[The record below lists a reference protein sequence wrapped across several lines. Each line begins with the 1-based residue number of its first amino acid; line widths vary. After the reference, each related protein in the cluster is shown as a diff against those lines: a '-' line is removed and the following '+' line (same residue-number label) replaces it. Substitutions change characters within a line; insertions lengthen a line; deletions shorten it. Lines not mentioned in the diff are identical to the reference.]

1 MPRFT
6 DKIALIVGAGSGI
19 GLATVELMAREGA
32 TVIAVDLN
40 SAALD
45 DLARSIPSD
54 AGTIDA
60 RVSNAL
66 IEAEA
71 QQIVA
76 ETLAQYGRID
86 ILVNAVGGSTVIEN
100 SGTLIDDLTLEEWQ
114 TLVDFNLTGMFLYCN
129 AVIPAMKQ
137 QGSGKIVNL
146 SSIAGRGLS
155 TISSSAYAAAKGAV
169 ISFTRKIS
177 IELGPYGIT
186 CNAVAPG
193 PTLTDRV
200 RAVWENRTDAEREAA
215 LAFIPLGRL
224 PHAEDQAR
232 VICFLA
238 SRDADFIT
246 GTTIDV
252 AGGQR

>member
-19 GLATVELMAREGA
+19 GLATVEIMANEGA
-32 TVIAVDLN
+32 TVVAVDLN
-40 SAALD
+40 AAALEN
-45 DLARSIPSD
+45 LASTMPKN
-54 AGTIDA
+54 AGSLEPRI
-60 RVSNAL
+60 SNAL
-66 IEAEA
+66 IESEA
-71 QQIVA
+71 QQVVA
-76 ETLAQYGRID
+76 DTLARHSRID
-86 ILVNAVGGSTVIEN
+86 ILVNAVGGSTVIQN

-129 AVIPAMKQ
+129 AVIPAMKK

-177 IELGPYGIT
+177 IELGPYGIN
-186 CNAVAPG
+186 CNAIAPG

-200 RAVWENRTDAEREAA
+200 RAVWESRTEAEREAA
-215 LAFIPLGRL
+215 LTFIPMGRL
-224 PHAEDQAR
+224 PYAEDQAR

-238 SRDADFIT
+238 SGDADFVT
-246 GTTIDV
+246 GATIDV